1 VDTLQAGIGVL
12 SCGVLTITREKG
24 DPMSSRSAFHV
35 GASAL
40 LWLALLSPQAVQAQA
55 KGDLWETTSQS
66 TMNMGGMAM
75 PMPPQTQRICAA
87 RKWTRP
93 PVASGKDQNCTNSDF
108 AVSGQTVTWTSV
120 CTGQMNMTGKGEIT
134 RQGADAYSGTVKYA
148 FAEGTMTVAISG
160 KKVGECDN
168 PQ

>member
-1 VDTLQAGIGVL
+1 
-12 SCGVLTITREKG
+12 
-24 DPMSSRSAFHV
+24 MSSRSAFQIAV
-35 GASAL
+35 SAL
-40 LWLALLSPQAVQAQA
+40 LWLALMPPLAAQAQG

-66 TMNMGGMAM
+66 SMTMGGMTM
-75 PMPPQTQRICAA
+75 PMPPQTQRLCSAK
-87 RKWTRP
+87 KWTQP
-93 PVASGKDQNCTNSDF
+93 PVASSKEQNCKNSDF
-108 AVSGQTVTWTSV
+108 AVSGQKVTWTSV

-134 RQGADAYSGTVKYA
+134 RQGADAYNGTVKYA

>member
-1 VDTLQAGIGVL
+1 
-12 SCGVLTITREKG
+12 
-24 DPMSSRSAFHV
+24 MSSRSAFPV
-35 GASAL
+35 AASAL
-40 LWLALLSPQAVQAQA
+40 LWLALLPPLAAQAQA
-55 KGDLWETTSQS
+55 KGDLWESASQ
-66 TMNMGGMAM
+66 TPMNVGGMSM
-75 PMPPQTQRICAA
+75 PMPPQTQRICSA

-93 PVASGKDQNCTNSDF
+93 PVASSEEQNCTNSDF

-120 CTGQMNMTGKGEIT
+120 CTGQMNMTGNGEIT

-160 KKVGECDN
+160 KKLGECDS